1 MDIRIKDINKQIDEL
16 KNQGQNPKLL
26 IVGYKTYA
34 NLMSEEKF
42 ADKISKDEK
51 TPMIRYYKGLK
62 VKIVTEK
69 RYFELK

>member
-16 KNQGQNPKLL
+16 KNQGHDPKLL

-42 ADKISKDEK
+42 ADKISKDEN
-51 TPMIRYYKGLK
+51 TPMLRYYKGLK